1 MALSDTRSGRNR
13 RLLSAGTPAHQ
24 PPKKNQQEQIDFQED
39 LPDRL
44 VGVKT
49 GTNRPVRLFC
59 QDECRIGL
67 MPITRHRI
75 TLPGVKPIQEAK
87 PGYEYFYLYGAVE
100 PETGHRFFTE
110 HERLNSDCFQ
120 VFLDRFAAAFPCSH
134 NILVLDN
141 GQFHKAKKLSI
152 PKNVKLM
159 FLPPCSPEL
168 NPVERL
174 WQDLKD
180 QLAFDFYKHLSSL
193 RQETR
198 AVLRSYTD
206 RAVAS
211 LTGYNYLLE
220 ATSVLSS

>member
-1 MALSDTRSGRNR
+1 
-13 RLLSAGTPAHQ
+13 
-24 PPKKNQQEQIDFQED
+24 
-39 LPDRL
+39 
-44 VGVKT
+44 
-49 GTNRPVRLFC
+49 
-59 QDECRIGL
+59 

-75 TLPGVKPIQEAK
+75 TLPGVKPIQTAK

-100 PETGHRFFTE
+100 PETGQRFFTE

-120 VFLDRFAAAFPCSH
+120 RFLGRFAEAFPRSH

-141 GQFHKAKKLSI
+141 GQFHKAKKLVVPS
-152 PKNVKLM
+152 NVQLT
-159 FLPPCSPEL
+159 FLPPYSPEL

-198 AVLRSYTD
+198 TVLRRYTD

-211 LTGYNYLLE
+211 LTGYDYLLE